1 MLLAA
6 GFVPSLLSLSVLK
19 SRALRRGVWFRVGP
33 AARALIDAA
42 ILYLRRG
49 GRIKSPALIDALRRA
64 AEEALRLTTPIRVLA
79 KAVGY
84 AVARQLGVEVDEE
97 RAIALGIQWLNTPRR
112 WKSRLE
118 PSTYT

>member
-6 GFVPSLLSLSVLK
+6 GFVPSFLSLSALK
-19 SRALRRGVWFRVGP
+19 SRALRKGAWFRVGP

-42 ILYLRRG
+42 ILYLRAG
-49 GRIKSPALIDALRRA
+49 GRIKSQALVEALRRA
-64 AEEALRLTTPIRVLA
+64 AEEVLRLTTPVRILA

-97 RAIALGIQWLNTPRR
+97 RATALGIQWLNTPRR
-112 WKSRLE
+112 WRKE
-118 PSTYT
+118 VTTP

>member
-6 GFVPSLLSLSVLK
+6 GFVPSFLSLSALK
-19 SRALRRGVWFRVGP
+19 SRALRRWVWFKASP

-49 GRIKSPALIDALRRA
+49 GRIKSPALAETLRKA
-64 AEEALRLTTPIRVLA
+64 AEEVLRLTTPMRVLA

-84 AVARQLGVEVDEE
+84 AVARQLGVKVDEE
-97 RAIALGIQWLNTPRR
+97 RAVALGLQWLNTPKKWR
-112 WKSRLE
+112 KE
-118 PSTYT
+118 VTTP

>member
-6 GFVPSLLSLSVLK
+6 GFVPSLLSLSALK
-19 SRALRRGVWFRVGP
+19 SRALRKGAWFRVSP

-49 GRIKSPALIDALRRA
+49 GRIKSQVLLEALRKA
-64 AEEALRLTTPIRVLA
+64 AEEVLSLTTPVRVLA

-84 AVARQLGVEVDEE
+84 AVARQLGVEIDEE
-97 RAIALGIQWLNTPRR
+97 KAIALGLQWLNTPKKWR
-112 WKSRLE
+112 KE
-118 PSTYT
+118 VTMP

>member
-6 GFVPSLLSLSVLK
+6 GFVPSSVSLSALK
-19 SRALRRGVWFRVGP
+19 SRALRRGVWYKISP

-49 GRIKSPALIDALRRA
+49 GRIKSPALAEALRKA
-64 AEEALRLTTPIRVLA
+64 AEEVLRMVSPIRVLA

-84 AVARQLGVEVDEE
+84 ALARQLGVEIDEE
-97 RAIALGIQWLNTPRR
+97 KAVALGLQWLNTPKKWRR
-112 WKSRLE
+112 DVAT
-118 PSTYT
+118 P

>member
-1 MLLAA
+1 M
-6 GFVPSLLSLSVLK
+6 PSPVSLSALK
-19 SRALRRGVWFRVGP
+19 NRALRKGAWFRVGP

-42 ILYLRRG
+42 LLYLKRG

-64 AEEALRLTTPIRVLA
+64 AEEVLRLTTPVRVLA

-97 RAIALGIQWLNTPRR
+97 RATALGLQWLNTPKKWR
-112 WKSRLE
+112 KE
-118 PSTYT
+118 VTTP

>member
-1 MLLAA
+1 
-6 GFVPSLLSLSVLK
+6 VPSFLSLSALK
-19 SRALRRGVWFRVGP
+19 SRALRKGAWFRVSP

-42 ILYLRRG
+42 LLYLRRG
-49 GRIKSPALIDALRRA
+49 GRIKSPTLVEALRRA
-64 AEEALRLTTPIRVLA
+64 AGEVLRLTTPIRVLA

-112 WKSRLE
+112 WKSRIE